1 MSKFREC
8 PKCGMVMEE
17 QKGIGIE
24 QAAGSSPYALY
35 AEKSSNSVS
44 IYAKKSQKGIGI
56 TPFLCPRCGYVELY
70 KTSSRRSSVS

>member
-24 QAAGSSPYALY
+24 QPVDNSYALY
-35 AEKSSNSVS
+35 EEKSNNSVS
-44 IYAKKSQKGIGI
+44 IYTKKGRKGIGL

-70 KTSSRRSSVS
+70 KTSRSRGTLS